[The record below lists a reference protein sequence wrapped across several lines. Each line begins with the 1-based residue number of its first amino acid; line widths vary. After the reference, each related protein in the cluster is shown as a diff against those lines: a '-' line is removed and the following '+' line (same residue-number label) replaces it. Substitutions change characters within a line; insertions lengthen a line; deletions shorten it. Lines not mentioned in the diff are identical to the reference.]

1 MSGACSRCYNG
12 VAPQNQ
18 SRSIFHLLHLPLFP
32 PQQLQS
38 AASVTPRYVTKNKEL
53 LEVAKLE
60 EELARERER
69 HWQTHSMLLRILG
82 EQLANKGA

>member
-1 MSGACSRCYNG
+1 L
-12 VAPQNQ
+12 
-18 SRSIFHLLHLPLFP
+18 HLLHLPLFP

-38 AASVTPRYVTKNKEL
+38 AASVTSRYVTKNKEL

-69 HWQTHSMLLRILG
+69 HWQTHSM
-82 EQLANKGA
+82 